1 MRKMKERP
9 EDHKLE
15 EYNENDL
22 SYLGYLSEEEILKMT
37 PEELSELA
45 DLVAMIDR
53 KLLGS

>member
-1 MRKMKERP
+1 MKERP